1 MKKICSVFRS
11 SKKDE
16 MYLYVDK
23 TEKMKRVPDALKE
36 MFGAPVH
43 VFDMLLTPEKEL
55 SRVDATQV
63 LEDIRVKGYF
73 LQMPPPKEDYLLNIH
88 QDRPETGV
96 R

>member
-23 TEKMKRVPDALKE
+23 TEKMKRVPDPLKE
-36 MFGAPVH
+36 MFGAPIH

-55 SRVDATQV
+55 SRADAAQV
-63 LEDIRVKGYF
+63 LEDIREKGYF
-73 LQMPPPKEDYLLNIH
+73 LQMPPQKEDYLLDLH

>member
-1 MKKICSVFRS
+1 MKRICSVFKS

-23 TEKMKRVPDALKE
+23 MEAMKRVPEPLLK

-55 SRVDATQV
+55 ARIEAAQV
-63 LEDIRVKGYF
+63 LDDIRDKGFF
-73 LQMPPPKEDYLLNIH
+73 LQMPPAKDDYMLDLH

>member
-1 MKKICSVFRS
+1 MKRICSVFKS

-23 TEKMKRVPDALKE
+23 MEAMKRVPEALLK

-55 SRVDATQV
+55 ARIDAAQV
-63 LEDIRVKGYF
+63 LDDIRDKGFF
-73 LQMPPPKEDYLLNIH
+73 LQMPPAKDDYMLDLH

>member
-1 MKKICSVFRS
+1 MKKICSIYKS

-23 TEKMKRVPDALKE
+23 LEQLSRVPEVLLK
-36 MFGAPVH
+36 MFGTPIH
-43 VFDMLLTPEKEL
+43 VFDMLLTPEKVL
-55 SRVDATQV
+55 SRIEAPKV
-63 LEDIRVKGYF
+63 LADIEEKGFF
-73 LQMPPPKEDYLLNIH
+73 LQMPPAKEDYLLDLY

>member
-1 MKKICSVFRS
+1 MKKICSVFKS

-23 TEKMKRVPDALKE
+23 QEKLSKVPDALKKI
-36 MFGAPVH
+36 FGTPIH

-55 SRVDATQV
+55 ARIEAPKV
-63 LEDIRVKGYF
+63 LADIQEQGFF
-73 LQMPPPKEDYLLNIH
+73 LQMPPVKDDYMLDLL

>member
-1 MKKICSVFRS
+1 MKKICSVFKS

-23 TEKMKRVPDALKE
+23 QEQLSKVPDTLKKI
-36 MFGAPVH
+36 FGKPIH

-55 SRVDATQV
+55 ARIEAPKVLVDIQ
-63 LEDIRVKGYF
+63 KQGFF
-73 LQMPPPKEDYLLNIH
+73 LQMPPVKDDYMLDLN